1 MIILFDNNFQE
12 LFASPVHKS
21 LHPVVALFLFCR
33 RSKKKDTASIRTR
46 TIINLKFFHQM
57 KNIAIIMGGYS
68 SEYKISLIS
77 GNVVYQYLDK
87 NQFKGFRVHIFK
99 EKWVYVDENDAEFP
113 IDKNDFSITVN
124 GTKIIFD
131 AVFNAIHGTPGED
144 GLMQAYFELLN
155 IPQTSCDYYQ
165 AALTFNKRDL
175 LSVLKPYGIKTAVSY
190 YLNMGEVINTE
201 EIISKVGLPCFVKPN
216 KSGSSF
222 GISKVKTTEELPIA
236 IEVAYKEDNEIIIE
250 SFLDGTEVSVGVI
263 NYKGEII
270 VLPITEI
277 VSENDFF
284 DYEAKY
290 QGKSQEITPARIS
303 DEMTAKVGAVAKRAY
318 EVLKMKG
325 FSRSEFIIV
334 NGEPHM
340 LEMNTIPGLTTESLI
355 PQQAKAAG
363 ISLTD
368 LFTNAIDLALEK

>member
-1 MIILFDNNFQE
+1 
-12 LFASPVHKS
+12 
-21 LHPVVALFLFCR
+21 
-33 RSKKKDTASIRTR
+33 
-46 TIINLKFFHQM
+46 M

-77 GNVVYQYLDK
+77 GNVVHQYLDK
-87 NQFKGFRVHIFK
+87 TKYNGFRIHVFK
-99 EKWVYVDENDAEFP
+99 EKWVYVDAYDAEFT
-113 IDKNDFSITVN
+113 IDKNDFSVTVDGIKIT
-124 GTKIIFD
+124 FD
-131 AVFNAIHGTPGED
+131 CVFNAIHGTPGED
-144 GLMQAYFELLN
+144 GLMQAYFELLH

-175 LSVLKPYGIKTAVSY
+175 LSVLKPYGIKTATSY
-190 YLNMGEVINTE
+190 YLNKGDAINTD
-201 EIISKVGLPCFVKPN
+201 EIVAKVGLPCFVKPN
-216 KSGSSF
+216 KAGSSF
-222 GISKVKTTEELPIA
+222 GISKVKTVAELPIA
-236 IEVAYKEDNEIIIE
+236 IELAYKEDNEIIIE

-263 NYKGEII
+263 NYKGKVT

-290 QGKSQEITPARIS
+290 LGKSQEITPARIS
-303 DEMTAKVGAVAKRAY
+303 DEMTQKVSEIAKRAY
-318 EVLKMKG
+318 EILKMKG
-325 FSRSEFIIV
+325 FSRSEFILV

-363 ISLTD
+363 ISLKD
-368 LFTNAIDLALEK
+368 LFTNAIELAFNN